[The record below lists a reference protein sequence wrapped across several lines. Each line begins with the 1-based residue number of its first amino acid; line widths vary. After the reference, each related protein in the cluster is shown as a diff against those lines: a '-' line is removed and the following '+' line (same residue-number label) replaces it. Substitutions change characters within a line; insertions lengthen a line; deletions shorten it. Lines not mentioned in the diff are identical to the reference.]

1 VSDLAAT
8 VANLRRL
15 RDEAKLSVLRVVDSD
30 GERPT
35 AVAMHVGTGPIPDD
49 IIAEALALG
58 FAYDCD
64 EVIVDDAGSE
74 ARARLIVAAVNA
86 LPTLLDAV
94 ERGERAMALLAKG
107 LDAEAE
113 CEVAVPED
121 PPCGTCWT
129 CEVKAFLAALTAKP
143 R

>member
-15 RDEAKLSVLRVVDSD
+15 LEPAASRPWSEFWPTFQVTPT
-30 GERPT
+30 GEH
-35 AVAMHVGTGPIPDD
+35 A
-49 IIAEALALG
+49 IIAGNVAIARDVNTQNAL
-58 FAYDCD
+58 
-64 EVIVDDAGSE
+64 
-74 ARARLIVAAVNA
+74 LIVAAVNA